1 MLHAGAGIQFR
12 QLGKSHDFPQLDQH
26 QQPAPCSPFG
36 KTSCHHCHVSCSFT
50 KATVS
55 HGKTLPL
62 PSSSKFSVQSCAEK
76 LGTTPLGQAKFA
88 AKIGSLHRP
97 SSGCIPSSFRNQGES
112 AAHGISKNEVSPEQ
126 HAK

>member
-1 MLHAGAGIQFR
+1 M
-12 QLGKSHDFPQLDQH
+12 S
-26 QQPAPCSPFG
+26 
-36 KTSCHHCHVSCSFT
+36 
-50 KATVS
+50 
-55 HGKTLPL
+55 PL
-62 PSSSKFSVQSCAEK
+62 PCLLLLHESHSVPWENSAFAKFIQVLSAERRANK

-97 SSGCIPSSFRNQGES
+97 SSGIPTSFRNQGES